1 MCLGVYLGLR
11 NHKELK
17 IAETLRCVIGREI
30 LPEYSHNYV
39 EIM

>member
-1 MCLGVYLGLR
+1 MSWGLPWLT
-11 NHKELK
+11 KSQELK